1 MCLPCWLEGKGKLP
15 AVSFSS
21 PNLSELKGNA
31 GLQSPCAEV
40 SHRLTERAM
49 EGAALGLL
57 HEV

>member
-1 MCLPCWLEGKGKLP
+1 MCLPCWLEGKDKLP
-15 AVSFSS
+15 AVSFLS

-31 GLQSPCAEV
+31 GLQSPRAEV
-40 SHRLTERAM
+40 SHRLTEWVM